1 MWAMMEKL
9 RICCMARGVGAWRR
23 KTAIIACDR
32 SDRAIHDSA
41 GSSVPWGKGA
51 ADRRWV
57 PVGRGVVEVWPRC
70 FEADVLKLKDYPYIC
85 ANLKVA
91 PLGSTAAFT
100 AASSA
105 LSPMNSTT
113 TPLKE
118 PGEACLNA
126 FSSTFAVVA
135 EFGPPA
141 ATMLPGNTVAATTVS
156 I

>member
-1 MWAMMEKL
+1 M
-9 RICCMARGVGAWRR
+9 
-23 KTAIIACDR
+23 
-32 SDRAIHDSA
+32 
-41 GSSVPWGKGA
+41 
-51 ADRRWV
+51 

-70 FEADVLKLKDYPYIC
+70 FEADVHKLKDYPYIC
-85 ANLKVA
+85 ANLNVA

-156 I
+156 IWSWTRPSVSSADEALAGWPAVPALPAEVPAAATSTGTSGTK